1 MDKTN
6 NNLIIIAEDSPTQAE
21 NLKYILEKN
30 GYKVAHGLNGRETL
44 NLAKKDKP
52 LLIVA
57 DILMPVMNGYELCRR
72 IKADENLREV
82 PVILLTSLTEAEDVL
97 KGLECGA
104 DSYVMKPFNEQHL
117 MSRIQSIFASKASA
131 EEKKVKQESIDV
143 LFAGRK
149 YFVNS
154 TRFQILN
161 MLLSTYEGAV
171 QKTQKLTETQA
182 ALHALRTSLEKKVE
196 EKTEYLQLEIKER
209 QQVETAIKASEKK
222 YRNLVENALVGVF
235 SSTLEGRLYFV
246 NEAFCTI
253 LQYDSVEELTSRTFQ
268 SLCNTP
274 NDYIAFLETLRKN
287 RQVQNFEIELVSNS
301 GQTKWVIVNAL
312 LKGEILSGMVLDI
325 TERKKTEEKEKEYQE
340 ELGVA
345 KEKAEESDRSKTA
358 FLSNMSHEIRT
369 PMNAITGFSSL
380 LSEPGISTENSTEF
394 VNRISV
400 SCYSLLNLIENILDV
415 AKLEAGKLKIYEKKC
430 SLNQLLTNIYST
442 FSKEKRINGK
452 DQISFCLQTAIQEKD
467 FTILADPFRIHQ
479 ILSNLLD
486 NAFKFTEKGSIEF
499 GYTVQDNTLQFFV
512 KDAGIGLSGDQKEFV
527 FESFRKAEDVK
538 TKLYGGAGLG
548 LAICKKLIMLTG
560 GKIWVES
567 ELGKGSTFYFTIP
580 LKVAEK
586 PVEEPEK
593 KIPAYESV
601 SLKDKNILIAEDN
614 LLNYK
619 LIEAILAKTEAKIFW
634 ARDGVEAVEFFNA
647 GKDFDLVLMDIRM
660 PNMDGFQA
668 TQEIRRFTKELPVIA
683 VTAYSMGDEKDIAMK
698 AGFDDYL
705 TKPINSETLLN
716 IINKYI
722 YKKLAGE

>member
-6 NNLIIIAEDSPTQAE
+6 NNLILIAEDSTTQAE

-30 GYKVAHGLNGRETL
+30 GYKVEHGINGQETL
-44 NLAKKDKP
+44 KLVKRDRP

-72 IKADENLREV
+72 IKADENLRDV

-117 MSRIQSIFASKASA
+117 MSRIQSILASKASLGD
-131 EEKKVKQESIDV
+131 EKVKQESIDV
-143 LFAGRK
+143 LFAGKK

-182 ALHALRTSLEKKVE
+182 ALSTLRTSLEKKVE

-222 YRNLVENALVGVF
+222 YRNLVENALIGVF

-253 LQYDSVEELTSRTFQ
+253 LQYDSVEKLTSRTFQ

-274 NDYIAFLETLRKN
+274 KNYKAFLETLRKN
-287 RQVQNFEIELVSNS
+287 HQVRDFEIELISNP

-312 LKGEILSGMVLDI
+312 LKGEILLGMILDI

-340 ELGVA
+340 ELRVA

-369 PMNAITGFSSL
+369 PMNVITGFSSL
-380 LSEPGISTENSTEF
+380 LSDPYISTENSTEF

-400 SCYSLLNLIENILDV
+400 SCYCLLNLIENILDI
-415 AKLEAGKLKIYEKKC
+415 AKLEAGKLNIYEKKC

-452 DQISFCLQTAIQEKD
+452 DQISFRLQTAIQEKD

-499 GYTVQDNTLQFFV
+499 GYTIQDNTLQFFV
-512 KDAGIGLSGDQKEFV
+512 KDTGIGLSGDQKEFV
-527 FESFRKAEDVK
+527 FESFRKAEDIK

-548 LAICKKLIMLTG
+548 LAICKKLIILIG
-560 GKIWVES
+560 GKVWVES

-593 KIPAYESV
+593 KMPAYESV

-619 LIEAILAKTEAKIFW
+619 LIEAILAKTKAKIFW

-683 VTAYSMGDEKDIAMK
+683 VTAYSMGDEKEMAMQ

-705 TKPINSETLLN
+705 TKPVNSETLLN
-716 IINKYI
+716 IVNKYI
-722 YKKLAGE
+722 YKER